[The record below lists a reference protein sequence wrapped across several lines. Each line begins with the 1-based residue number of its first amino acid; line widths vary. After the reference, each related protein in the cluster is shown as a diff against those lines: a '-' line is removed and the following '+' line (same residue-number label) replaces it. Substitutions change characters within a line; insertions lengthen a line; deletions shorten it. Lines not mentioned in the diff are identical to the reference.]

1 MDRQDI
7 SRGVLFVDL
16 CLFVSI
22 RVCLFVCL
30 RNEAR
35 VTANWKWRYI
45 KPVLK
50 LTFFVFLFPRS
61 CILLVWR
68 YTKRQEKESCKKPL
82 DSWRRPE
89 NASPMVGKKNKHF
102 PFSVSSFI
110 FLYILVDHLKIRFS
124 QVVMLFLINKHNR
137 HFFKNLFSV

>member
-1 MDRQDI
+1 MFFFVI
-7 SRGVLFVDL
+7 SAVFVPPVPVGFSPAFANIVDL
-16 CLFVSI
+16 LSCQKLVELLTI
-22 RVCLFVCL
+22 IL
-30 RNEAR
+30 
-35 VTANWKWRYI
+35 WKI
-45 KPVLK
+45 KHDN
-50 LTFFVFLFPRS
+50 PRS

-124 QVVMLFLINKHNR
+124 QVVILFLINKHNR
-137 HFFKNLFSV
+137 HF

>member
-50 LTFFVFLFPRS
+50 LTFFF
-61 CILLVWR
+61 
-68 YTKRQEKESCKKPL
+68 
-82 DSWRRPE
+82 
-89 NASPMVGKKNKHF
+89 
-102 PFSVSSFI
+102 SSFFFFQGLASYWFGVTRRDKKKRVARNLWILEGGQKTPHQWWAKKTSI
-110 FLYILVDHLKIRFS
+110 FPS
-124 QVVMLFLINKHNR
+124 LFLRLSFCIYWLITLKYVLV
-137 HFFKNLFSV
+137 KL